1 MRNQASR
8 RIALCGITAALMLVI
23 MMLGSILP
31 LSTYSAPMLTGA
43 LLIPILWEMG
53 IRMGGLVYLAVSIL
67 SVIMAPDKEAVFL
80 FVFLLGWYPIARPK
94 LQHIKAKP
102 LRWAVKL
109 MLFNLAAILTYV
121 FLLFVLTMPDL
132 QAEFADWTILF
143 LAGFLLLGNV
153 TFVLYDMVLGR
164 LGDFYITRIR
174 PKLFSTH
181 TIDL

>member
-8 RIALCGITAALMLVI
+8 KMALCGITAAMMMVV

-31 LSTYSAPMLTGA
+31 LSTYSTPMLAGA

-53 IRMGGLVYLAVSIL
+53 PKMGGLVYLAVSIL
-67 SVIMAPDKEAVFL
+67 SILMAPDKEAVFL

-94 LQHIKAKP
+94 LQHLRNKPIRWVIKM
-102 LRWAVKL
+102 V
-109 MLFNLAAILTYV
+109 LFNLAGALTYV

-132 QAEFADWTILF
+132 QAEFADWTVLF

-153 TFVLYDMVLGR
+153 TFVLYDILLGR
-164 LGDFYITRIR
+164 LGDFYVVRLR
-174 PKLFSTH
+174 PKLFSIH

>member
-8 RIALCGITAALMLVI
+8 KMALCGITDALMMVV

-31 LSTYSAPMLTGA
+31 LSTYSTPMLAGA

-53 IRMGGLVYLAVSIL
+53 PKMGGLVYLAVSIL
-67 SVIMAPDKEAVFL
+67 SILMAPDKEAVFL

-94 LQHIKAKP
+94 LQHLRNKPIRWVIKM
-102 LRWAVKL
+102 V
-109 MLFNLAAILTYV
+109 LFNLAGALTYV

-132 QAEFADWTILF
+132 QAEFADWTVLF

-153 TFVLYDMVLGR
+153 TFVLYDILLGR
-164 LGDFYITRIR
+164 LGDFYVVRLR

>member
-8 RIALCGITAALMLVI
+8 KMALCGITAALMMVV

-31 LSTYSAPMLTGA
+31 LSTYSTPMLAGA

-53 IRMGGLVYLAVSIL
+53 PKMGGLVYLAVSIL
-67 SVIMAPDKEAVFL
+67 SILMAPDKEAVFL

-94 LQHIKAKP
+94 LQHLRNKPIRWVIKM
-102 LRWAVKL
+102 V
-109 MLFNLAAILTYV
+109 LFNLAGALTYV

-132 QAEFADWTILF
+132 QAEFADWTVLF

-153 TFVLYDMVLGR
+153 TFVLYDILLDR
-164 LGDFYITRIR
+164 LGDFYVVRLR

>member
-8 RIALCGITAALMLVI
+8 KMALCGITAALMMVV

-31 LSTYSAPMLTGA
+31 LSTYSTPMLAGA

-53 IRMGGLVYLAVSIL
+53 PKMGGLVYLAVSIL
-67 SVIMAPDKEAVFL
+67 SILMAPDKEAVFL

-94 LQHIKAKP
+94 LQHLRNKPIRWVIKM
-102 LRWAVKL
+102 V
-109 MLFNLAAILTYV
+109 LFNLAGALTYV

-132 QAEFADWTILF
+132 QAEFADWTVLF

-153 TFVLYDMVLGR
+153 TFVLYDILLGR
-164 LGDFYITRIR
+164 LGDFYVVRLR
-174 PKLFSTH
+174 PKLLSIH